1 MTVSLTVY
9 ETYMYTVQHQRVVPC
24 HWKCCRSIDH
34 VRPTKSCVLVR
45 HCKYSSILYRFQL
58 FDVEK
63 YRDLK
68 ILVRGHSRSFKLV
81 PFESLGKVSYSPSIV
96 TMALSCIISEI
107 KRDIARKS
115 WCFHTRL
122 HSTPP
127 SVSEYFHPVWYR
139 TIKMVRIS
147 ADVKTEDMC
156 NRLVPWLS
164 GRTLVLDR
172 RAFAVLRSTYSWP
185 VTTYVGKPSAVCQPT
200 RPTQPFIHSGSIN
213 E

>member
-1 MTVSLTVY
+1 
-9 ETYMYTVQHQRVVPC
+9 MYTVQHQRVVPC

-139 TIKMVRIS
+139 TFRMVGIS

-164 GRTLVLDR
+164 GRTL
-172 RAFAVLRSTYSWP
+172 AQAPTYSAVPERATFTYRENPRWRWWP
-185 VTTYVGKPSAVCQPT
+185 PYLMSGNVITSGFYDVTPHLVEGYLMVTAV
-200 RPTQPFIHSGSIN
+200 
-213 E
+213 